1 MSDRMTD
8 ERLDR
13 LREQA
18 ILQNGLAF
26 HATQE
31 LFDELARLRQIVAR
45 LRDDGL
51 VSEHTLT
58 PENDGVTWP
67 GLGTGSYL
75 ANMAG
80 KYYTPEEVAKIAEEG
95 NPPNLKREPKG
106 D

>member
-31 LFDELARLRQIVAR
+31 LFDEIAKLRAIVAR
-45 LRDDGL
+45 
-51 VSEHTLT
+51 LT